1 MFLLFPSRR
10 CANDA
15 LIFRLSTA
23 HFLARLGAVHGRPDA
38 TLDPATLHLFESY
51 AWPGNV
57 RELKNAIEHGLIFG
71 KSQALGPTDFPK
83 IIHAASHDAG
93 PSGPLRS
100 LEDLERDAI
109 KATLEATRYKIGRA
123 AEILGISRKT
133 LLEKRKKYHLL
144 EYLIPEVC
152 HPVILRNE
160 GRSEGSQ
167 RKMLGNVSHMK
178 LRLLMLGKTR
188 REEARAL
195 LDDYTAR
202 IRHYADVEVTELRDA
217 GPAALR
223 KLKLDSS
230 ATIVL
235 LDAAG
240 KQFTSQQF
248 AKWLGD
254 LRDRGT
260 RELVFLCGDAEGFPA
275 DLRAAA
281 KQKISLSTLTMPHE
295 FARVVLAEQIYR
307 AFAIL
312 AGHPYPK

>member
-1 MFLLFPSRR
+1 
-10 CANDA
+10 
-15 LIFRLSTA
+15 
-23 HFLARLGAVHGRPDA
+23 
-38 TLDPATLHLFESY
+38 
-51 AWPGNV
+51 
-57 RELKNAIEHGLIFG
+57 
-71 KSQALGPTDFPK
+71 
-83 IIHAASHDAG
+83 
-93 PSGPLRS
+93 
-100 LEDLERDAI
+100 
-109 KATLEATRYKIGRA
+109 
-123 AEILGISRKT
+123 
-133 LLEKRKKYHLL
+133 
-144 EYLIPEVC
+144 
-152 HPVILRNE
+152 
-160 GRSEGSQ
+160 
-167 RKMLGNVSHMK
+167 MK

-202 IRHYADVEVTELRDA
+202 IRHYADVEVTELRDV
-217 GPAALR
+217 GPSALR

-254 LRDRGT
+254 LRDRGA

-281 KQKISLSTLTMPHE
+281 KQKLSLSTLTMPHE

>member
-1 MFLLFPSRR
+1 
-10 CANDA
+10 
-15 LIFRLSTA
+15 
-23 HFLARLGAVHGRPDA
+23 
-38 TLDPATLHLFESY
+38 
-51 AWPGNV
+51 
-57 RELKNAIEHGLIFG
+57 
-71 KSQALGPTDFPK
+71 
-83 IIHAASHDAG
+83 
-93 PSGPLRS
+93 
-100 LEDLERDAI
+100 
-109 KATLEATRYKIGRA
+109 
-123 AEILGISRKT
+123 
-133 LLEKRKKYHLL
+133 
-144 EYLIPEVC
+144 
-152 HPVILRNE
+152 
-160 GRSEGSQ
+160 
-167 RKMLGNVSHMK
+167 MK

-195 LDDYTAR
+195 LDDYTSR
-202 IRHYADVEVTELRDA
+202 IRHYADVEVTELRDT

-260 RELVFLCGDAEGFPA
+260 RELVFLCGDAAGFPA

-281 KQKISLSTLTMPHE
+281 KQKLSLSTLTMPHE
-295 FARVVLAEQIYR
+295 FARVVLTEQIYR